1 MAPAALE
8 LALGDLEPA
17 LRRFALRA
25 TRDPELSK
33 DLTQETLL
41 TVVQAHADFQGR
53 SSLRTWALG
62 ILSHKVIDHF
72 RARHLTLDLEGDDEQ
87 LLETASPDDVE
98 RTVSARQELGRVERA
113 LGQLP
118 GRERLAL
125 LLTDVEGLDREAVC
139 HALDVSP
146 THLRVI
152 LHRGRNRLRRLV

>member
-1 MAPAALE
+1 VRE
-8 LALGDLEPA
+8 LEPV
-17 LRRFALRA
+17 LRRFALRV
-25 TRDPELSK
+25 TRDAELAK

-41 TVVQAHADFQGR
+41 AVVKTSAGFEGR

-62 ILSHKVIDHF
+62 ILSHKVLDHF
-72 RARHLTLDLEGDDEQ
+72 RARKVALEVDDDDAA

-98 RTVSARQELGRVERA
+98 RTAMARQELGRVERA

-118 GRERLAL
+118 CRERLAVV
-125 LLTDVEGLDREAVC
+125 LTDVEGLDRQAVC

-152 LHRGRNRLRRLV
+152 LHRARNRLRRLL